1 MIDLKERK
9 KYKIEVTYNDDGT
22 VNNID
27 IEGKNR
33 LGDIMDLN
41 EALFNNIKFQIL
53 DNSDFYNLDNVKEAR
68 YTLDR
73 ATQLCNSKML
83 RKHLINLFLTSY
95 DDYDE
100 KDLDKMNFK
109 ITIFKKN
116 EDTIDYYAKKLAD
129 AEDVE
134 HLFSIFKDIVSQ
146 PSINYNPNV
155 ENECIEYSTSL
166 NYFQKMHIMLMEWG
180 SLLKEIKFEDESL
193 ARQMAMEFSRNFKT
207 VIYDVLDITPKE
219 ED

>member
-1 MIDLKERK
+1 MKERK

-22 VNNID
+22 IDNID
-27 IEGKNR
+27 IQGKNR
-33 LGDIMDLN
+33 LSDIMELN
-41 EALFNNIKFQIL
+41 EAIFNNIKFQIL
-53 DNSDFYNLDNVKEAR
+53 ADTDFYETKNVLHSRHLLDK
-68 YTLDR
+68 T
-73 ATQLCNSKML
+73 TQICNNKML

-95 DDYDE
+95 NDYDE

-109 ITIFKKN
+109 ITIFKK
-116 EDTIDYYAKKLAD
+116 DDDSIDYYVKQISN
-129 AEDVE
+129 AEDVKN
-134 HLFSIFKDIVSQ
+134 LFSIFKDIISQ
-146 PSINYNPNV
+146 PFINYNPNV
-155 ENECIEYSTSL
+155 ENECLEYSTSL

>member
-1 MIDLKERK
+1 MKERK
-9 KYKIEVTYNDDGT
+9 KYNIEVTYSDDGT
-22 VNNID
+22 IDNIN
-27 IEGKNR
+27 IQGKNR
-33 LGDIMDLN
+33 LSDIMELN
-41 EALFNNIKFQIL
+41 EAIFNNIKFQIL
-53 DNSDFYNLDNVKEAR
+53 ADTDFYETKDVLHSKHLLDK
-68 YTLDR
+68 T
-73 ATQLCNSKML
+73 TQICNNKML

-95 DDYDE
+95 NDYDE

-109 ITIFKKN
+109 ITIFKK
-116 EDTIDYYAKKLAD
+116 DDDSIDYYVKQISN
-129 AEDVE
+129 AEDVKN
-134 HLFSIFKDIVSQ
+134 LFSIFKDIISQ
-146 PSINYNPNV
+146 PFINYNPNV
-155 ENECIEYSTSL
+155 ENECLEYSTSL

>member
-1 MIDLKERK
+1 MKERK
-9 KYKIEVTYNDDGT
+9 KYNIEVTYNDDGT
-22 VNNID
+22 IDNID
-27 IEGKNR
+27 IQGKNR
-33 LGDIMDLN
+33 LSDIMELN
-41 EALFNNIKFQIL
+41 EAIFNNIKFQIL
-53 DNSDFYNLDNVKEAR
+53 ADTDFYETKDVLHSKHLLDK
-68 YTLDR
+68 T
-73 ATQLCNSKML
+73 TQICNNKML

-95 DDYDE
+95 NDYDE

-109 ITIFKKN
+109 ITIFKKDD
-116 EDTIDYYAKKLAD
+116 DTIDYYAKQLAN
-129 AEDVE
+129 AEDVKN
-134 HLFSIFKDIVSQ
+134 LFSIFKDIISQ
-146 PSINYNPNV
+146 PFINYNPNV
-155 ENECIEYSTSL
+155 ENECLEYSTSL

>member
-1 MIDLKERK
+1 MKEK
-9 KYKIEVTYNDDGT
+9 KTYNIQVIYNDKG
-22 VNNID
+22 NID
-27 IEGKNR
+27 NINIQGKNR
-33 LGDIMDLN
+33 LSDIMELN
-41 EALFNNIKFQIL
+41 EAIFNNIKFQIL
-53 DNSDFYNLDNVKEAR
+53 ADTDFYETKDVLYDKHLLDK
-68 YTLDR
+68 T
-73 ATQLCNSKML
+73 TQICNNKML

-109 ITIFKKN
+109 ITIFKK
-116 EDTIDYYAKKLAD
+116 DDDSIDYYVKQISN

-134 HLFSIFKDIVSQ
+134 DLFSIFKDIASQ
-146 PSINYNPNV
+146 PFINYSPNV
-155 ENECIEYSTSL
+155 ENECVEYSTSL
-166 NYFQKMHIMLMEWG
+166 NHFQKMHIMLMEWG

-193 ARQMAMEFSRNFKT
+193 TRQMAMEFSRNFKT

>member
-1 MIDLKERK
+1 MKERK
-9 KYKIEVTYNDDGT
+9 RYNIEVTYNDDGT
-22 VNNID
+22 IDNIN
-27 IEGKNR
+27 IQGKNR
-33 LGDIMDLN
+33 LSDIMELN
-41 EALFNNIKFQIL
+41 EAIFNNIKLQIL
-53 DNSDFYNLDNVKEAR
+53 ADTDFYETKDVLYDKHLLDK
-68 YTLDR
+68 T
-73 ATQLCNSKML
+73 TQICNNKML
-83 RKHLINLFLTSY
+83 RKHLINLFQTSY

-109 ITIFKKN
+109 ITIFKKDD
-116 EDTIDYYAKKLAD
+116 DTIDYYAKQISN

-134 HLFSIFKDIVSQ
+134 DLFSIFKDIASQ
-146 PSINYNPNV
+146 PFINYSPNV
-155 ENECIEYSTSL
+155 ENECVEYSTSL
-166 NYFQKMHIMLMEWG
+166 NHFQKMHIMLMEWG

>member
-1 MIDLKERK
+1 MKEK
-9 KYKIEVTYNDDGT
+9 KTYNIQVIYNDKG
-22 VNNID
+22 NID
-27 IEGKNR
+27 NINIQGKNR
-33 LGDIMDLN
+33 LSDIMELN
-41 EALFNNIKFQIL
+41 EAIFNNIKFQIL
-53 DNSDFYNLDNVKEAR
+53 ADTDFYETKDVLYDKHLLDK
-68 YTLDR
+68 T
-73 ATQLCNSKML
+73 TQICNNKML

-109 ITIFKKN
+109 ITIFKK
-116 EDTIDYYAKKLAD
+116 DDDSIDYYVKQISN

-134 HLFSIFKDIVSQ
+134 DLFSIFKDIASQ
-146 PSINYNPNV
+146 PFINYSPNV
-155 ENECIEYSTSL
+155 ENECVEYSTSL
-166 NYFQKMHIMLMEWG
+166 NHFQKMHIMLMEWG

>member
-1 MIDLKERK
+1 MKERK

-22 VNNID
+22 IDNID
-27 IEGKNR
+27 IQGKNR
-33 LGDIMDLN
+33 LSDIMELN
-41 EALFNNIKFQIL
+41 EAIFNNIKFQIL
-53 DNSDFYNLDNVKEAR
+53 DDTDFYKTKDVLHSKHLLNK
-68 YTLDR
+68 T
-73 ATQLCNSKML
+73 TQICNNKML

-95 DDYDE
+95 NDYDE

-109 ITIFKKN
+109 ITIFKK
-116 EDTIDYYAKKLAD
+116 DDDSIDYYVKQISN
-129 AEDVE
+129 AEDVKN
-134 HLFSIFKDIVSQ
+134 LFSIFKDIISQ
-146 PSINYNPNV
+146 PFINYNPNV

-193 ARQMAMEFSRNFKT
+193 ARQMAIEFSRNFKT

>member
-1 MIDLKERK
+1 MKEK
-9 KYKIEVTYNDDGT
+9 KTYNIQVIYNDKG
-22 VNNID
+22 NID
-27 IEGKNR
+27 NINIQGKNR
-33 LGDIMDLN
+33 LSDIMELN
-41 EALFNNIKFQIL
+41 EAIFNNIKFQIL
-53 DNSDFYNLDNVKEAR
+53 ADTDFYETKDVLYDKHLLDK
-68 YTLDR
+68 T
-73 ATQLCNSKML
+73 TQICNNKML

-109 ITIFKKN
+109 ITIFKK
-116 EDTIDYYAKKLAD
+116 DDDSIDYYVKQISN

-134 HLFSIFKDIVSQ
+134 DLFSIFKDIASQ
-146 PSINYNPNV
+146 SFINYSPNV
-155 ENECIEYSTSL
+155 ENECVEYSTSL
-166 NYFQKMHIMLMEWG
+166 NHFQKMHIMLMEWG

>member
-1 MIDLKERK
+1 MKERK
-9 KYKIEVTYNDDGT
+9 KYNIEVTYNDDGT
-22 VNNID
+22 IDNIN
-27 IEGKNR
+27 IQGKNR
-33 LGDIMDLN
+33 LSDIMELN
-41 EALFNNIKFQIL
+41 EAIFNNIKFQIL
-53 DNSDFYNLDNVKEAR
+53 DDTDFYETKDVLHSKHLLDK
-68 YTLDR
+68 T
-73 ATQLCNSKML
+73 TQICNNKML

-95 DDYDE
+95 NDYDE

-109 ITIFKKN
+109 ITIFKK
-116 EDTIDYYAKKLAD
+116 DDDSIDYYVKQISN
-129 AEDVE
+129 AEDVKN
-134 HLFSIFKDIVSQ
+134 LFSIFKDIISQ
-146 PSINYNPNV
+146 PFINYNPNV
-155 ENECIEYSTSL
+155 ENECLEYSTSL

>member
-1 MIDLKERK
+1 MKEK
-9 KYKIEVTYNDDGT
+9 KTYNIQVIYNDKG
-22 VNNID
+22 NID
-27 IEGKNR
+27 NINIQGKNR
-33 LGDIMDLN
+33 LSDIMELN
-41 EALFNNIKFQIL
+41 EAIFNNIKFQIL
-53 DNSDFYNLDNVKEAR
+53 ADTDFYETKDVLYDKHLLDK
-68 YTLDR
+68 T
-73 ATQLCNSKML
+73 TQICNNKML
-83 RKHLINLFLTSY
+83 RKHLINLFLTFY

-109 ITIFKKN
+109 ITIFKK
-116 EDTIDYYAKKLAD
+116 DDDSIDYYAKQISN
-129 AEDVE
+129 AEDVDD
-134 HLFSIFKDIVSQ
+134 LFSIFKDIISQ
-146 PSINYNPNV
+146 PFINYSPNI
-155 ENECIEYSTSL
+155 EKECVEYSTSL